1 MTTSSLVSTLFTK
14 PAEVPTMFLSLQNFD
29 TSLNERIITILQI
42 VVLIPVVALNGV
54 ELAVIFWDH
63 DPTSAQLG
71 QQFFQHGFTA
81 LKVLLCLKHGDQVVL
96 LLA

>member
-1 MTTSSLVSTLFTK
+1 
-14 PAEVPTMFLSLQNFD
+14 MFLSLQNFD
-29 TSLNERIITILQI
+29 TSLNEKIITKLQI
-42 VVLIPVVALNGV
+42 VVLIPIVALNGF

-63 DPTSAQLG
+63 NPTSAQLG
-71 QQFFQHGFTA
+71 QQLFQHGFTA

>member
-1 MTTSSLVSTLFTK
+1 MTTSSLVSTLSTK

-29 TSLNERIITILQI
+29 TFLNEKTITKLQI

-63 DPTSAQLG
+63 DPMS
-71 QQFFQHGFTA
+71 
-81 LKVLLCLKHGDQVVL
+81 VL
-96 LLA
+96 LL